1 MDTVI
6 PNAADPSPAID
17 KIESA
22 FTILSTIGWEIP
34 VKIQCM
40 MLLAKA
46 PPSMEAIV
54 QMLCNVVLQDEK
66 ATAAMETEKVATAM
80 RGSWETH
87 ARTGA
92 HRGQNQQRANK
103 LSAVKPANAQPPS
116 FQQQQYRQQQQFRQQ
131 RRGYQGGR

>member
-6 PNAADPSPAID
+6 PNGSDPSPAIN

-54 QMLCNVVLQDEK
+54 QTLCNVVLQDEK
-66 ATAAMETEKVATAM
+66 AAAAMETEKVAAAM
-80 RGSWETH
+80 RNSWETH
-87 ARTGA
+87 VRSGVT
-92 HRGQNQQRANK
+92 HSQNQQRANK
-103 LSAVKPANAQPPS
+103 LSTVKPACGQPPS
-116 FQQQQYRQQQQFRQQ
+116 FQQQQFGQQFRQQ
-131 RRGYQGGR
+131 RGG